1 MFNLLKKT
9 YKSIVALALYTL
21 GVWATLSAIPFFV
34 IVTEAKR
41 SISNKWDTLT
51 TQEQEKL
58 TTISLKLQD
67 LVDLIPELEDEEGEH

>member
-9 YKSIVALALYTL
+9 YKSIVALTLYTL

-34 IVTEAKR
+34 IITAAKH

-51 TQEQEKL
+51 PQKQEEL
-58 TTISLKLQD
+58 TTVSLKLRD
-67 LVDLIPELEDEEGEH
+67 LVDLMPELEDEEGEH